1 MSAFAN
7 TVTFDM
13 SGESA
18 PEPQRKKPRP
28 YRLRPGTKALREV
41 RKLQK
46 TTHMVIPRIPFERIV
61 REVLQDFSS
70 NKRLSS
76 GSIQALQEAAE
87 TYLTEM
93 LREGNNY
100 AIHAKRTTV
109 SIADLQCAVAVHA
122 SKA

>member
-1 MSAFAN
+1 MSAYAN
-7 TVTFDM
+7 TVTFGM
-13 SGESA
+13 SGEPASE
-18 PEPQRKKPRP
+18 PERKKTRP

-61 REVLQDFSS
+61 REVLQDFSG

-109 SIADLQCAVAVHA
+109 SIADLQCAVHA